1 MSSVRT
7 NRREAYK
14 TSANRMDNSGDFERA
29 VEEME
34 WEDVISTLQVAID
47 ELLGN
52 APNPPPCPLPVPD
65 GLVGNDAHPQ
75 TVESLSGGYGGYFPL
90 GAPPHTCEQPSP
102 LMTPSGLNAGQAA
115 PIIYQGALY
124 DQSVMQSG
132 HLGQYGYA
140 PAVRHLEGTG
150 QSLPPVGVLNGHL
163 VYGTTADVFASSYFA
178 APPLNTSVSN
188 KENQCDEFQPYVK
201 KPPNAFML
209 FMKAQ
214 RPKVMAELKISGSV
228 VVNTI
233 LGQRWKLLSNEEKA
247 KYIEE
252 AQKEKQL
259 HSQRHPCWSS
269 KENYGKKRRRKR
281 NVFTPSVRASASK
294 LREATQRA
302 KKLCVTPVQTAVKEP
317 SPSQRASMEPSLS
330 HRAVM
335 EPSLS
340 HTAVMEPSLSHT
352 AVMEPSLSHT
362 AVMEPSL
369 SHTAVME
376 PSLSHTAVMVLSP
389 SQTAVME
396 PSILQTSVME
406 APDTQAAVMQPTHV
420 QAAVTLHVCDFC
432 HLPHVYET
440 YWLNSPTATAST
452 VLIHPAGLTRCTD

>member
-132 HLGQYGYA
+132 HLGQWPVDDVPRSAAASYPAAPPYPYGYA

-281 NVFTPSVRASASK
+281 NVFTPSVRA
-294 LREATQRA
+294 
-302 KKLCVTPVQTAVKEP
+302 
-317 SPSQRASMEPSLS
+317 
-330 HRAVM
+330 VM

>member
-132 HLGQYGYA
+132 HLGQWPVDDVPRSAAASYPAAPPYPYGYA

-281 NVFTPSVRASASK
+281 NVFTPSVRA
-294 LREATQRA
+294 
-302 KKLCVTPVQTAVKEP
+302 
-317 SPSQRASMEPSLS
+317 
-330 HRAVM
+330 
-335 EPSLS
+335 
-340 HTAVMEPSLSHT
+340 
-352 AVMEPSLSHT
+352 
-362 AVMEPSL
+362 
-369 SHTAVME
+369 
-376 PSLSHTAVMVLSP
+376 VMVLSP